1 MNRTRRTAE
10 EISHL
15 CDELRRSGETHR
27 EFAAR
32 HGVHVATV
40 RYWLGRQR
48 RRAIES
54 VPRFVEVQA
63 TSLPASQESFLVE
76 LPRGVRLHLAQ
87 QPDPGYLA
95 SIIRALQGI

>member
-48 RRAIES
+48 RRTSES
-54 VPRFVEVQA
+54 VPRFVEVQ
-63 TSLPASQESFLVE
+63 TPPSPPSQESFLVE
-76 LPRGVRLHLAQ
+76 LPRGVRLHLLH
-87 QPDPGYLA
+87 QPDPVYLA